1 MPHGRHANIVLSQ
14 GNEYK
19 ISLYTGRSSPMSY
32 PHVSLTEECHSDV
45 VRIFDG
51 PTTSS
56 PLLVEFCGAGTL
68 PEVSIGVYFN
78 ITYFQYELNFQLGN
92 VSLLTQLKY
101 CCAVL

>member
-68 PEVSIGVYFN
+68 PEVSIGVY
-78 ITYFQYELNFQLGN
+78 I
-92 VSLLTQLKY
+92 LL
-101 CCAVL
+101 